1 MEDIKVFD
9 PIVQVAIVV
18 VIGLVY
24 VFGYWLYKT
33 FNKSKIKWNKIVYSI
48 FFYLCRIIYKIYYDN

>member
-18 VIGLVY
+18 VIGLVLCLGI
-24 VFGYWLYKT
+24 GYTT
-33 FNKSKIKWNKIVYSI
+33 FFLIKVK
-48 FFYLCRIIYKIYYDN
+48 

>member
-18 VIGLVY
+18 VIGLVLC
-24 VFGYWLYKT
+24 VWVLATYKL
-33 FNKSKIKWNKIVYSI
+33 FNKVK
-48 FFYLCRIIYKIYYDN
+48 

>member
-18 VIGLVY
+18 VIGLVLC
-24 VFGYWLYKT
+24 VWVLAIHT
-33 FNKSKIKWNKIVYSI
+33 N
-48 FFYLCRIIYKIYYDN
+48 FF

>member
-18 VIGLVY
+18 VIGLVLC
-24 VFGYWLYKT
+24 VWYWLHT
-33 FNKSKIKWNKIVYSI
+33 NFFNKKNKME
-48 FFYLCRIIYKIYYDN
+48 

>member
-18 VIGLVY
+18 VIGLVLC
-24 VFGYWLYKT
+24 VWVLATYKL
-33 FNKSKIKWNKIVYSI
+33 FLIK
-48 FFYLCRIIYKIYYDN
+48 

>member
-18 VIGLVY
+18 VIGLVLC
-24 VFGYWLYKT
+24 VWVLATYKL
-33 FNKSKIKWNKIVYSI
+33 FLIKVK
-48 FFYLCRIIYKIYYDN
+48 

>member
-18 VIGLVY
+18 VIGLVLC
-24 VFGYWLYKT
+24 VWVLLYIQT

-48 FFYLCRIIYKIYYDN
+48 FYFIFVE

>member
-18 VIGLVY
+18 VIGLLCVWVLAY
-24 VFGYWLYKT
+24 IQT
-33 FNKSKIKWNKIVYSI
+33 FLIKVK
-48 FFYLCRIIYKIYYDN
+48 

>member
-18 VIGLVY
+18 VIGLVLCLGI
-24 VFGYWLYKT
+24 GYTYKLL
-33 FNKSKIKWNKIVYSI
+33 IKVK
-48 FFYLCRIIYKIYYDN
+48 

>member
-18 VIGLVY
+18 VIGLLCVW
-24 VFGYWLYKT
+24 VLLTYKL
-33 FNKSKIKWNKIVYSI
+33 F
-48 FFYLCRIIYKIYYDN
+48 